1 MAEASDECADRI
13 SDRKGQEQEIFFF
26 FFYYPL
32 GLKYPFM

>member
-26 FFYYPL
+26 FFSITPSD
-32 GLKYPFM
+32 